1 MTVFDHVG
9 AAAGRLRAAGL
20 PPDAAAVD
28 AGVLARHVLGWDQ
41 AAYLCDGRDAAPP
54 AFAARYAAAVV
65 RRARREPVA
74 SIVGRRE
81 FRGLEFEVSPAV
93 LTPRP
98 ETEAI
103 VEEALGLV
111 GRGASRTP
119 RIVDVG
125 TGSGCIAV
133 ALASELPAARIVA
146 TDVSHAALTVARRNA
161 VRHGVGRRI
170 AWVRTSGLDGVSGA
184 PEIIAANP
192 PYVPD
197 GEIAGLP
204 PEVRAFEPRA
214 ALAGGRDGLGVVR
227 ELLDAA
233 ARRLVPGGWLVM
245 EIGAGQAAAVRGA
258 VAARR
263 RLAVAKVRRDLQG
276 IARTFVIRRRAA
288 AA

>member
-20 PPDAAAVD
+20 PPDAAAAD
-28 AGVLARHVLGWDQ
+28 AGVLARHALGWDQ
-41 AAYLCDGRDAAPP
+41 ATYLCNGRDAAPP

-81 FRGLEFEVSPAV
+81 FWGLDFEVSPAV

-103 VEEALGLV
+103 VEETLVLV
-111 GRGASRTP
+111 GRGASRAL

-133 ALASELPAARIVA
+133 ALAAELPGARIVA
-146 TDVSHAALTVARRNA
+146 TDVSRHALAVARRNA
-161 VRHGVGRRI
+161 ARHGVGARI
-170 AWVRTSGLDGVSGA
+170 AWVRTSGLDGISGA
-184 PEIIAANP
+184 PDLIAANP

-197 GEIAGLP
+197 SEIARLP
-204 PEVRAFEPRA
+204 PEVRAFEPRT

-227 ELLDAA
+227 KLLDAA
-233 ARRLVPGGWLVM
+233 ARRLVLGGWLVM
-245 EIGAGQAAAVRGA
+245 ETGAGQAAAVRGA
-258 VAARR
+258 VAARPQ
-263 RLAVAKVRRDLQG
+263 LAVANVRRDLQG